1 MAFFEDLTKKVQ
13 DVAFTAAEKAQEV
26 AAIASEKASNVADRA
41 KSEYAIAA
49 EKRSLDKNYRAV
61 GEWYLSTIEEA
72 PEAVADIV
80 SAIRA
85 SQAKI
90 AELEASRPVKEE
102 APAAE
107 AEEPAEVKTCPNC
120 GAAVTSKFCP
130 ECGTEV

>member
-41 KSEYAIAA
+41 KTEYAIAA

-90 AELEASRPVKEE
+90 TELEARRPVKVES
-102 APAAE
+102 PAAE
-107 AEEPAEVKTCPNC
+107 AEEPAEDKTCPNC